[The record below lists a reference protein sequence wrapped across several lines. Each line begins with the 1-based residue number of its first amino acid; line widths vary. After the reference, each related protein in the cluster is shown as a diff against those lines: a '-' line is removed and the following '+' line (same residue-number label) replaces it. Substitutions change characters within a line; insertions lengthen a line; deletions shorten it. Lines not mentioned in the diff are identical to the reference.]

1 MSVENSKVSFIVP
14 IFNVDPYL
22 KAALDSIANQTY
34 QNFEVI
40 MIDDGSTDRS
50 ELIAKSYVRAD
61 SRFEYIKTENNGQSH
76 ARNIGLSK
84 AKGEFIAFVDP
95 DDSLEENF
103 LKKLINA
110 FDDDTLIVSY
120 LFPSTRYNKRWI
132 SKKITVD
139 DFFSMMFSGII
150 GTVVWNKLFRANIL
164 EKVRFPEGQVH
175 EEIEFFR
182 QILHI
187 INDYEVVVVN
197 EKQQY
202 RYREVRKG
210 NTKSTFDSK
219 RIVGAKDETNL
230 ILDLKKMQKTKSVE
244 IVNLDTL
251 VFLKN
256 FIQEVDDIEFKK
268 EAVTIFD
275 ELYADVI
282 KVKLFFI
289 RPLWLLSIVK
299 FRLRQRN
306 E

>member
-182 QILHI
+182 QILHV

-299 FRLRQRN
+299 FRLRKRN

>member
-84 AKGEFIAFVDP
+84 AKGEFISFVDP

-182 QILHI
+182 QILHV

>member
-50 ELIAKSYVRAD
+50 EWIAKSYVRAD

-84 AKGEFIAFVDP
+84 AKGEFISFVDP

-120 LFPSTRYNKRWI
+120 LFPSTRYNKRSI

-182 QILHI
+182 QILHV

-268 EAVTIFD
+268 EAVTIFN
-275 ELYADVI
+275 ELYADVS

-289 RPLWLLSIVK
+289 KPLWLLSIVK

>member
-22 KAALDSIANQTY
+22 KASLDSIAHQTY

-40 MIDDGSTDRS
+40 MIDDGSTDHS
-50 ELIAKSYVRAD
+50 ELIAKSYARKD
-61 SRFEYIKTENNGQSH
+61 SRFEYIKTKNNGQSH
-76 ARNIGLSK
+76 ARNIGLSRV
-84 AKGEFIAFVDP
+84 KGKFISFVDP
-95 DDSLEENF
+95 DDSLEKNF
-103 LKKLINA
+103 LKNLINA
-110 FDDDTLIVSY
+110 FDDDTLIASY
-120 LFPSTRYNKRWI
+120 LFPSTKYNKHSI

-182 QILHI
+182 QILHV

-197 EKQQY
+197 EKHQY

-210 NTKSTFDSK
+210 NTKSTFDPK

-230 ILDLKKMQKTKSVE
+230 ILDLKKMQKSKSVE
-244 IVNLDTL
+244 VVNLDTL

-256 FIQEVDDIEFKK
+256 FIQEVDDIDFKK

-275 ELYADVI
+275 ELYAHVN

-289 RPLWLLSIVK
+289 KPIWLLSIVK

>member
-84 AKGEFIAFVDP
+84 AKGEFISFVDP

-120 LFPSTRYNKRWI
+120 LFPSTRYNKRSI

-182 QILHI
+182 QILHV

-268 EAVTIFD
+268 EAVTIFN
-275 ELYADVI
+275 ELYADVS

-289 RPLWLLSIVK
+289 KPLWLLSIVK